1 MNTRQLRTTHT
12 FVELE
17 VSPAAYDE
25 IRSLLEAADY
35 QHTFIDRRT
44 VDMNQIA
51 VTRGPENL
59 PIDMILYCP
68 SCGAQH
74 VDEPQPEKS
83 WTNPPHREHECQKCL
98 FRWKPSNHPTNGVA
112 TIPEK
117 HRYVDAGDGSGDVCK
132 CGGAKISPEHY

>member
-1 MNTRQLRTTHT
+1 MPARRLRTTHT

-17 VSPAAYDE
+17 VTPAAYDQ
-25 IRSLLEAADY
+25 IRTKLAEADY
-35 QHTFIDRRT
+35 QHTFIDRTT
-44 VDMNQIA
+44 VDMTGIA
-51 VTRGPENL
+51 VTRGKENA

-74 VDEPQPEKS
+74 VDEAQPDKS

-112 TIPEK
+112 TIEEK
-117 HRYVDAGDGSGDVCK
+117 HRFVSSGSPDTCK
-132 CGGAKISPEHY
+132 CGDGEVSASHY